1 MGSEAEQIEQENEV
15 VKDEAVVEAV
25 EPELDEDGIEIDP
38 DESDSDEVEIV
49 REGTQP
55 QFTQQQVNDI
65 VNKRVKR
72 LNGKVTEAS
81 DSSAQSNVE
90 LDLAREKNK
99 ILELALEQAKA
110 TKKAEVKLPDPNDF
124 DEGVN
129 DAEYLVQHNNYTQS
143 MIASQVAEQVAKA
156 TETVSNTTNQTQR
169 SEALLKKQVK
179 HYERADE
186 IGAKDYEAT
195 EDKALEVLGQETA
208 NHIIDNFD
216 DSHVIMYFLG
226 KNPDEAKRIAH
237 LLKTQAIK
245 GVAEVGRLSAQL
257 QIKPKNKPIADPDE
271 EIISDGNAQSGTNE
285 RKLEK
290 LRDQAAKTGNM
301 KPLMEF
307 KRKHKL

>member
-1 MGSEAEQIEQENEV
+1 MGNEAEEIEQVETEV
-15 VKDEAVVEAV
+15 IEEETAEVEAV
-25 EPELDEDGIEIDP
+25 EPELDEDGLEVEPKED
-38 DESDSDEVEIV
+38 DEVEIV

-81 DSSAQSNVE
+81 DNSVQSNAE
-90 LDLAREKNK
+90 LDLAKEKNK
-99 ILELALEQAKA
+99 ILELALDQAKA

-129 DAEYLVQHNNYTQS
+129 DADYISQYSNYTQS
-143 MIASQVAEQVAKA
+143 IIASQVAEQVAKA
-156 TETVSNTTNQTQR
+156 TETVSITNDHAQR
-169 SEALLKKQVK
+169 SDALLKKQVK

-195 EDKALEVLGQETA
+195 EDKALEILGQDTA
-208 NHIIDNFD
+208 NHVIDNFD
-216 DSHVIMYFLG
+216 DSHVILYFLG
-226 KNPDEAKRIAH
+226 KNPDEANRIAN
-237 LLKTQAIK
+237 LLKTHPIR

-271 EIISDGNAQSGTNE
+271 EIVSDGNTQDGVNE

-290 LRDQAAKTGNM
+290 LRDQAATTGNM
-301 KPLMEF
+301 KPLMDF
-307 KRKHKL
+307 KRKHKI